1 MKHVKKVIMLL
12 LAFSV
17 LICESGGRPVKA
29 KAGSDD
35 EYIDWVEEEE
45 PIEVDEDVLDSWEEE
60 EEAWDDDDV
69 YDEEEEDDDEGDDDE
84 DDYYIDDTISVN
96 MDIKER

>member
-35 EYIDWVEEEE
+35 EYIDLVEEE
-45 PIEVDEDVLDSWEEE
+45 
-60 EEAWDDDDV
+60 
-69 YDEEEEDDDEGDDDE
+69 
-84 DDYYIDDTISVN
+84 
-96 MDIKER
+96 